1 VLTVLPPPT
10 LISVFIPSPS
20 TPTRNH
26 PSFSLSITYYFTHLA
41 SLPFS
46 RPMEIRHKLHLSTY
60 LASLPL
66 FKPLEIRHKL
76 HLPTYLIYFFLV
88 FSRLQ
93 SIYGLFLLLS
103 STVHRVFCNFW
114 QGVSFQF
121 FRFRFTLFQ
130 KQLQDTHL
138 TNVSGFHRRSSFTP
152 PASAPPRLAHMLQRA
167 LCSLRHVGAMFVLPS
182 FHLDRLQCFWASPA
196 NPAAERP
203 PLGGAWTSR
212 AITDGSHSSSINRT
226 FAVFTVFLFVCL
238 FYWVYLLYPSPPVY
252 PCFGPC
258 DSIHL

>member
-203 PLGGAWTSR
+203 PLGGACAPFAVREGSHPAFIWTS
-212 AITDGSHSSSINRT
+212 AVYVIV
-226 FAVFTVFLFVCL
+226 FA
-238 FYWVYLLYPSPPVY
+238 LLY
-252 PCFGPC
+252 FWAFFFF
-258 DSIHL
+258 HLPMFTPILVFYKNFF